1 MFKSNGLM
9 CTKLLLYKMTV
20 HVNLIDQRSSQTAG
34 RDVLRDMCEE
44 YPRIWNGTGEMS
56 DRHQSLVINLQRSFT
71 QLLVRI
77 LKI

>member
-1 MFKSNGLM
+1 MY
-9 CTKLLLYKMTV
+9 TKLFLYEMT
-20 HVNLIDQRSSQTAG
+20 VNLIDQRSSQAVG
-34 RDVLRDMCEE
+34 RDVLRNMCEE

-56 DRHQSLVINLQRSFT
+56 DRHQSLVINLQRSFS

>member
-1 MFKSNGLM
+1 MYEIVFVRNDCQSN
-9 CTKLLLYKMTV
+9 
-20 HVNLIDQRSSQTAG
+20 

-56 DRHQSLVINLQRSFT
+56 DRHQSLVINLQRSFS